1 MGKTLPAK
9 ESEWLQKWEDLG
21 QRISQFPEWMQTILL
36 EDVDTAIRNR
46 IAIFE
51 MIQNKVKGAR

>member
-1 MGKTLPAK
+1 MVVLAEKLEA
-9 ESEWLQKWEDLG
+9 EWFLKWICLG
-21 QRISQFPEWMQTILL
+21 QCICEFPEWMQIILL

-51 MIQNKVKGAR
+51 MIQKKDSGA

>member
-1 MGKTLPAK
+1 MGKNLSAK
-9 ESEWLQKWEDLG
+9 DAEWLRKWEELG
-21 QRISQFPEWMQTILL
+21 RRINQFPEWMQVILF

-51 MIQNKVKGAR
+51 MIQSKVKGAS

>member
-1 MGKTLPAK
+1 MGKSLVEK
-9 ESEWLQKWEDLG
+9 EAEWLQKWKELG
-21 QRISQFPEWMQTILL
+21 YRISQFPEWMQTILL

-51 MIQNKVKGAR
+51 MIQNKANGES